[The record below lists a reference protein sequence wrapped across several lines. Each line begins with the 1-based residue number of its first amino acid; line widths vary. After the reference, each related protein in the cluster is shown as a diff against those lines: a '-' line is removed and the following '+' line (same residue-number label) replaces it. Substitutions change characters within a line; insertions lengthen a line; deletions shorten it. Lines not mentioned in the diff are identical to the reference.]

1 MSDTLPLAGRWTRR
15 PTARGVGTA
24 ILGGALL
31 AAGIEWRYPGV
42 LGLGGALLAMAVLGY
57 LTVLGRAPVSVRRS
71 VWPLEV
77 TRFEPCGATL
87 RIRRSRGL
95 LAAGVEAVEHV
106 AGRRVPVQVPRLASG
121 GTAEIGY
128 PIPTERRGLLVI
140 GPLDV
145 RRRALAGLAESRAAL
160 GGTVQVR
167 VLPRILPVHGMPSG
181 VRRGH
186 AGADERVQYG
196 GTDLVGLRE
205 YVPGD
210 DLRRLHWATSART
223 GTLMV
228 REDAD
233 PSLAHLTVL
242 LDDRAGSY
250 PGADMEEAI
259 EVAASLAMAA
269 ANSDHGVRLLT
280 VCDQLDITHL
290 ATPGAPSG
298 RASGAGGNS
307 GRASGAGGN
316 SGRASGAGG
325 NSGRASGAGGNSGL
339 SARSLVSGLAEVA
352 AQDTDRES
360 GPIPVSALDI
370 VVVVT
375 GATAD
380 LGSLTAEA
388 GRAAVGMVAVVDPD
402 PTGPPVV
409 AVGPVTV
416 LRGQTS
422 ERLLGVWESV
432 VAA

>member
-1 MSDTLPLAGRWTRR
+1 MTEPSAAPLAGRWTRR
-15 PTARGVGTA
+15 PTARGVATA

-31 AAGIEWRYPGV
+31 AAGVWWRYPGV
-42 LGLGGALLAMAVLGY
+42 LGLGGALLGLAVLAY
-57 LTVLGRAPVSVRRS
+57 LAVLGRAPVSVRRS

-95 LAAGVEAVEHV
+95 VPAGVEAVEHV
-106 AGRRVPVQVPRLASG
+106 AGTAIPIQVPRLASG
-121 GTAEIGY
+121 GTAAIEY
-128 PIPTERRGLLVI
+128 PIPTERRGLLAI

-167 VLPRILPVHGMPSG
+167 VLPRILSVHGMPSG

-186 AGADERVQYG
+186 VGTDERVQYG

-205 YVPGD
+205 YMPGD

-250 PGADMEEAI
+250 PGADMEDAV
-259 EVAASLAMAA
+259 EVAASLAVAA
-269 ANSDHGVRLLT
+269 ADHDHSVRLLT
-280 VCDQLDITHL
+280 VCGQLDIAHL
-290 ATPGAPSG
+290 ATPGVP
-298 RASGAGGNS
+298 N
-307 GRASGAGGN
+307 
-316 SGRASGAGG
+316 
-325 NSGRASGAGGNSGL
+325 GL
-339 SARSLVSGLAEVA
+339 SARNLVSGLAEVV
-352 AQDTDRES
+352 AQETGRDPGS
-360 GPIPVSALDI
+360 LPVSALDI

-380 LGSLTAEA
+380 LAPLAGEA
-388 GRAAVGMVAVVDPD
+388 GRATVGMLAVVDRD
-402 PTGPPVV
+402 PQRSPVV
-409 AVGPVTV
+409 AAGPITV
-416 LRGQTS
+416 LRGQSS
-422 ERLLGVWESV
+422 EELLGVWEL